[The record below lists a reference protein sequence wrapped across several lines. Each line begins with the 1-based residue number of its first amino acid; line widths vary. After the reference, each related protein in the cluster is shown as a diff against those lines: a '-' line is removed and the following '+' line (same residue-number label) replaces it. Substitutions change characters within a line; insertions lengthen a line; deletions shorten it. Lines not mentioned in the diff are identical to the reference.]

1 MQAWADD
8 QKVHGS
14 IVSFLAD
21 PNANVVDA
29 FDVELVHEGFA
40 FVPFSSPLQ
49 TAHNHLICPRLTC
62 MFSSFVTGPTFKMGP
77 KRSKRFAAYID
88 DGEIKAFKISEGEDD
103 PAGDDDPSGTCVD
116 EMLKTID
123 AVNGKEL

>member
-29 FDVELVHEGFA
+29 FDVELVHEG
-40 FVPFSSPLQ
+40 
-49 TAHNHLICPRLTC
+49 
-62 MFSSFVTGPTFKMGP
+62 PTFKLGP